1 MLDASAD
8 TAATTQLP
16 RSPVNAK
23 ECTMS
28 MKKPAAILAG
38 VGTCALAVA
47 SCSVS
52 SPQTPSAQSD
62 PGADSQQSAPQSA
75 PQSDPQSSSTAPVLP
90 VGDADTALTSK
101 DGQDSPDVQS
111 GAPAPSGDAEAA
123 EPVVVIV
130 HLEEG
135 ADREATLASI
145 NEAVAGV
152 YPDATVEVE
161 REYKNALQGYALR
174 VPAGS
179 LDAIRGVSGVKL
191 VSIERETRVQ

>member
-1 MLDASAD
+1 M
-8 TAATTQLP
+8 P
-16 RSPVNAK
+16 
-23 ECTMS
+23 

-52 SPQTPSAQSD
+52 SSQTPTSDRGSQSASVATASSSPVIDPDRALTPKGAQSGETE
-62 PGADSQQSAPQSA
+62 PSMPEASTGAD
-75 PQSDPQSSSTAPVLP
+75 DPARLVII
-90 VGDADTALTSK
+90 
-101 DGQDSPDVQS
+101 
-111 GAPAPSGDAEAA
+111 
-123 EPVVVIV
+123 IV

-161 REYKNALQGYALR
+161 REYKNALHGYALR
-174 VPAGS
+174 APAGS
-179 LDAIRGVSGVKL
+179 LDAIRAVSGVKL
-191 VSIERETRVQ
+191 AAIEGEMRVQ

>member
-1 MLDASAD
+1 
-8 TAATTQLP
+8 
-16 RSPVNAK
+16 
-23 ECTMS
+23 MS

-101 DGQDSPDVQS
+101 DGQDGPDAQS
-111 GAPAPSGDAEAA
+111 GTPAPSGDAEAA

-145 NEAVAGV
+145 NQAVAGV
-152 YPDATVEVE
+152 YPDATVKVE

-179 LDAIRGVSGVKL
+179 LDAIRGVSGVKMA
-191 VSIERETRVQ
+191 SIERETRIQ

>member
-1 MLDASAD
+1 
-8 TAATTQLP
+8 
-16 RSPVNAK
+16 
-23 ECTMS
+23 MS

-62 PGADSQQSAPQSA
+62 PGADSQQSAPQPAPQPA
-75 PQSDPQSSSTAPVLP
+75 PQSDPQPSPTAPVLP

-101 DGQDSPDVQS
+101 DGQDGPDAQS
-111 GAPAPSGDAEAA
+111 GTPAPSGDAEAA

-145 NEAVAGV
+145 NQAVAGV

>member
-1 MLDASAD
+1 
-8 TAATTQLP
+8 
-16 RSPVNAK
+16 
-23 ECTMS
+23 MS

-52 SPQTPSAQSD
+52 SPQTPAAQSGS
-62 PGADSQQSAPQSA
+62 GADSQQSTPQST
-75 PQSDPQSSSTAPVLP
+75 PQSDSQSGLTAPALP
-90 VGDADTALTSK
+90 VGDPDTALTSK
-101 DGQDSPDVQS
+101 DGQDGPDAQS
-111 GAPAPSGDAEAA
+111 GTPEPSGDAEAA

-130 HLEEG
+130 QLEEG
-135 ADREATLASI
+135 ADREVTLASI

-174 VPAGS
+174 VPEGS

-191 VSIERETRVQ
+191 ASIERETRVQ

>member
-1 MLDASAD
+1 
-8 TAATTQLP
+8 
-16 RSPVNAK
+16 
-23 ECTMS
+23 MS

-52 SPQTPSAQSD
+52 SPQTPAAQSGS
-62 PGADSQQSAPQSA
+62 GADSQQSDPQSE
-75 PQSDPQSSSTAPVLP
+75 PQSDSQSGLTAPALP
-90 VGDADTALTSK
+90 VGDPDTALTSK
-101 DGQDSPDVQS
+101 DGQDGPDVQS

-135 ADREATLASI
+135 ADPEATLASI
-145 NEAVAGV
+145 NQAVAGV

-174 VPAGS
+174 VPEGS

-191 VSIERETRVQ
+191 ASIERETRVQ

>member
-1 MLDASAD
+1 MHHVHEETSRHPCGRRNVCARGRELFRVLSAD
-8 TAATTQLP
+8 ALRPVRPWRGLAAVC
-16 RSPVNAK
+16 SPVR
-23 ECTMS
+23 S
-28 MKKPAAILAG
+28 S
-38 VGTCALAVA
+38 VG
-47 SCSVS
+47 S
-52 SPQTPSAQSD
+52 
-62 PGADSQQSAPQSA
+62 
-75 PQSDPQSSSTAPVLP
+75 P
-90 VGDADTALTSK
+90 VGAAVRL
-101 DGQDSPDVQS
+101 DGPHAG

>member
-1 MLDASAD
+1 
-8 TAATTQLP
+8 
-16 RSPVNAK
+16 
-23 ECTMS
+23 MS

-52 SPQTPSAQSD
+52 SPQTPAAQSGS
-62 PGADSQQSAPQSA
+62 GADSQQSAPQSE
-75 PQSDPQSSSTAPVLP
+75 PQSDSQSGLTAPALP
-90 VGDADTALTSK
+90 VGDPDTALTSK
-101 DGQDSPDVQS
+101 DGQDGPDVQS

-135 ADREATLASI
+135 ADPEATLASI
-145 NEAVAGV
+145 NQAVAGV
-152 YPDATVEVE
+152 YPDVTVEVE

-174 VPAGS
+174 VPEGS

-191 VSIERETRVQ
+191 ASIERETRFQ

>member
-1 MLDASAD
+1 
-8 TAATTQLP
+8 
-16 RSPVNAK
+16 
-23 ECTMS
+23 MS

-52 SPQTPSAQSD
+52 SSQTPASDRGSQSD
-62 PGADSQQSAPQSA
+62 ADSSQSASVATASSSPVIDPDRALTPKGTQSGETEPSMPEASTGAD
-75 PQSDPQSSSTAPVLP
+75 DPARLVII
-90 VGDADTALTSK
+90 
-101 DGQDSPDVQS
+101 
-111 GAPAPSGDAEAA
+111 
-123 EPVVVIV
+123 IV

-161 REYKNALQGYALR
+161 REYKNALHGYALR
-174 VPAGS
+174 APAGS
-179 LDAIRGVSGVKL
+179 LDAIRAVSGVKL
-191 VSIERETRVQ
+191 AAIEGEMRVQ

>member
-1 MLDASAD
+1 
-8 TAATTQLP
+8 
-16 RSPVNAK
+16 
-23 ECTMS
+23 MS

-52 SPQTPSAQSD
+52 SPQTSAAQSGS
-62 PGADSQQSAPQSA
+62 GADSQQSAPQSE
-75 PQSDPQSSSTAPVLP
+75 PQSDSQSGLTAPALP
-90 VGDADTALTSK
+90 VGDPDTALTSK
-101 DGQDSPDVQS
+101 DGQDGPDVQS

-135 ADREATLASI
+135 ADPEATLASI
-145 NEAVAGV
+145 NQAVAGV

-174 VPAGS
+174 VPEGS

-191 VSIERETRVQ
+191 ASIERETRVQ